1 MSAQARSPLQLP
13 RDLLELTKPRLSSL
27 VIITGAGGWL
37 FAPVRADTLTGL
49 YAVLGTTI
57 TVGAANSL
65 NNYLEREGD
74 KRMQRTQSRPLPMGR
89 LSPRTALLFG
99 LLLSLISIPM
109 LTLLANPLAGLLAGI
124 ALVVYVMIYTPMKR
138 ESSAHT
144 LMGAI
149 PGAMP
154 PLIGWV
160 AATNEIGPG
169 GVLLFAILFFWQIP
183 HSLAIAIYR
192 KAEYE
197 SAGII
202 VLPINK
208 GEDYTRSQM
217 LVYTMMI
224 VPLPMLLAL
233 TGTTGLVTAIG
244 GTLLGG
250 WWLWMA
256 FDGFRRKLGAKWA
269 RKFFLASLIYLSALF
284 GIMGV
289 DLIIG
294 ELL

>member
-1 MSAQARSPLQLP
+1 LSDQARSLLQIP
-13 RDLLELTKPRLSSL
+13 KDLIELTKPRLSSL
-27 VIITGAGGWL
+27 VVITGAGGWL
-37 FAPVRADTLTGL
+37 FAPMQANTMKGI
-49 YAVLGTTI
+49 YAILGTTI

-89 LSPRTALLFG
+89 LSPNIALAFG
-99 LLLSLISIPM
+99 LLLTLISIPM
-109 LTLLANPLAGLLAGI
+109 LTLLANPKAGLLAGI
-124 ALVVYVMIYTPMKR
+124 ALVVYVLVYTPMKR
-138 ESSAHT
+138 KSSAHT
-144 LMGAI
+144 LVGAI

-169 GVLLFAILFFWQIP
+169 GLLLFAILFLWQIP

-192 KAEYE
+192 KTEYE

-208 GEDYTRSQM
+208 GENYTRSQM

-224 VPLPMLLAL
+224 FPLPLLLAL
-233 TGTTGLVTAIG
+233 TGTTGLLTAAG

-250 WWLWMA
+250 WWLWLA

-269 RKFFLASLIYLSALF
+269 RNFFLYSLIYLSGLF
-284 GIMGV
+284 GIMGI